1 MRKKSEWY
9 IENNQL
15 STKEESN
22 GGNEKQKM
30 RNIKNKWENKLL

>member
-1 MRKKSEWY
+1 MRKKSKWY

-22 GGNEKQKM
+22 GGNEKKM
-30 RNIKNKWENKLL
+30 RNIKKWESKSL

>member
-1 MRKKSEWY
+1 MTKKSEWY
-9 IENNQL
+9 LENNQL

-30 RNIKNKWENKLL
+30 NKI